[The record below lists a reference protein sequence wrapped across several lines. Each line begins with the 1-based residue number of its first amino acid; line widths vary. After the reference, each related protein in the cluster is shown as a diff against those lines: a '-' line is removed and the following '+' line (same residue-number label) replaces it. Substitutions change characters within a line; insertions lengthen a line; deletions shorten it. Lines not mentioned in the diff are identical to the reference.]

1 VGIAHGNR
9 LGTLCGIA
17 LNEYDLDRQK
27 ELVSESLEYM
37 KSGDIERMG
46 EWIDVLAAD
55 TPDSSRTGE

>member
-1 VGIAHGNR
+1 
-9 LGTLCGIA
+9 
-17 LNEYDLDRQK
+17 
-27 ELVSESLEYM
+27 M